1 MKKYIS
7 IALVSL
13 LAFMNIVTVPNFA
26 AIDPAALS
34 SQGAT
39 LIDADTG
46 QVLFSK
52 NSDTQF
58 FPASTTKALTALII
72 AEDLKLDEVVTIDKD
87 SPFTTGSRIY
97 VIEGEKFTVEQLLY
111 ALLLESAND
120 AAVALAKYHSGTVE
134 QFVKKMNEKAKSL
147 GATHTNFT
155 NPNGLPDTAH
165 LTTAH
170 DLALIGKAFEKQP
183 KLMEMARTYKFDLP
197 PTNKQPEVR
206 HLFNSNRFLYGT
218 GSKNKITYKG
228 QSIDIKW
235 DAITGLKTGYT
246 NAAQQCFIGSAT
258 QNGRNLISVILKGQG
273 NGLYTDTRTLLEHG
287 FNDFKP
293 FLFAGKGQLIE
304 SVPITDTKKTVIDLY
319 TSADVKALIPALAD
333 EKTVTHEV
341 IVNPDIKLPITEGQ
355 VLGHLKISYQGQL
368 LTESDLVSLT
378 AITGKDTLGKATTTY
393 INWIP
398 IDQSPKGLIILSIR
412 IISALVVWRMIMGLL
427 GGKQKKKKKL
437 KKIQPAQIKT
447 HNPNR
452 TQTTQQMRNP
462 NNIQYQSQ
470 YHNHNQSQNQ
480 NQNYNQSQNQRP
492 MRRERPLEQPQ
503 TTTLNRQKSR

>member
-1 MKKYIS
+1 MKKHIS
-7 IALVSL
+7 FALISL
-13 LAFMNIVTVPNFA
+13 LAFINIVSVPNFA
-26 AIDPAALS
+26 AIDPASLS
-34 SQGAT
+34 SEAAT

-52 NSDTQF
+52 NSDTPL

-72 AEDLKLDEVVTIDKD
+72 AEDLKMDEVVTIDKD
-87 SPFTTGSRIY
+87 SPFTSGSRIY
-97 VIEGEKFTVEQLLY
+97 VIEGETFTVEQLLY

-134 QFVKKMNEKAKSL
+134 QFAKKMNEKAKAL
-147 GATHTNFT
+147 GATHSTFT

-183 KLMEMARTYKFDLP
+183 KLMQIAKTYKYDLA
-197 PTNKQPEVR
+197 PTNKQPEIR

-246 NAAQQCFIGSAT
+246 NAAQQCFIASAT
-258 QNGRNLISVILKGQG
+258 QNDRNLISVILKGQG
-273 NGLYTDTRTLLEHG
+273 NGLYIDSRTLLEHG

-304 SVPITDTKKTVIDLY
+304 SVPINGNKKAVIDLY
-319 TSADVKALIPALAD
+319 TSADVKALIPILAD

-378 AITGKDTLGKATTTY
+378 AISDKATLGKSTTTY

-398 IDQSPKGLIILSIR
+398 IDQSPKGLTILSVR
-412 IISALVVWRMIMGLL
+412 IISALVVWRFIMGLL
-427 GGKQKKKKKL
+427 SGKRKKKKKM
-437 KKIQPAQIKT
+437 KNTQATQMKIQRP
-447 HNPNR
+447 
-452 TQTTQQMRNP
+452 TQMQNMQQMY
-462 NNIQYQSQ
+462 YQDQ
-470 YHNHNQSQNQ
+470 RIEQGQRVQ
-480 NQNYNQSQNQRP
+480 QGQRMQQGQNQRP
-492 MRRERPLEQPQ
+492 TGRERPLEQPQ
-503 TTTLNRQKSR
+503 STTINRQKSR